1 MCGIAGYIGKKSI
14 EPTVIRKTLEL
25 MENRGPDH
33 QGYKHLN
40 PNGVNIFLLH
50 SRLSI
55 IDCDVRANQ
64 PFVLGGCSL
73 VFNGEIYNYIELR
86 GDLKKQGVECVTT
99 SDTEVLLRY
108 YLLYGEDCVK
118 YFEGM
123 WAFAIYDTQNNKL
136 FLSRDRFAEK
146 PLYYYQT
153 NDGFYYGSEI
163 KFIRSLSGQ
172 PFTINQRHLLR
183 YLVQGYKSLY
193 KTEETF
199 FNEINEIDYATNLVI
214 NHDLKIR
221 TYRYWVPQ
229 CRSNDKISISDAID
243 GARHYLLESVRIRLR
258 SDVPLAFCLS
268 GGVDSAALVSI
279 AAKQFNYNVSSFS
292 IIDRDERYN
301 EYDNIKATI
310 EDTNCKSTLVEL
322 SYDKALPRLQELIK
336 YHDVPV
342 ATITYFVHSMLSEQI
357 SAKGYK
363 VAFSGTSAD
372 ELFTGYYD
380 HFLLH
385 LNAVRDSDKHTRHLN
400 DWEDNILPFVRNP
413 TFRNPDLYKERP
425 GYREHVY
432 DNSSEF
438 MSFLKV
444 PFGEEFK
451 EELLSE
457 GLLRN
462 RMMNE
467 LFYEI
472 TPVVLHEDDL
482 NSMFY
487 SIENRSPYLDS
498 KLFEFAHSIPD
509 EYLVQDGYGKYILRE
524 AMKGILN
531 DKVRLDRQKKG
542 FNASINT
549 LFDFSDKETREYLL
563 EPEAQIFEL
572 IDRKEIARLL
582 DLNPAPNHYSKYL
595 FNFMNAKIFL
605 EQN

>member
-1 MCGIAGYIGKKSI
+1 
-14 EPTVIRKTLEL
+14 
-25 MENRGPDH
+25 
-33 QGYKHLN
+33 
-40 PNGVNIFLLH
+40 
-50 SRLSI
+50 
-55 IDCDVRANQ
+55 
-64 PFVLGGCSL
+64 
-73 VFNGEIYNYIELR
+73 
-86 GDLKKQGVECVTT
+86 
-99 SDTEVLLRY
+99 
-108 YLLYGEDCVK
+108 
-118 YFEGM
+118 
-123 WAFAIYDTQNNKL
+123 
-136 FLSRDRFAEK
+136 
-146 PLYYYQT
+146 
-153 NDGFYYGSEI
+153 
-163 KFIRSLSGQ
+163 
-172 PFTINQRHLLR
+172 
-183 YLVQGYKSLY
+183 
-193 KTEETF
+193 
-199 FNEINEIDYATNLVI
+199 
-214 NHDLKIR
+214 
-221 TYRYWVPQ
+221 
-229 CRSNDKISISDAID
+229 
-243 GARHYLLESVRIRLR
+243 
-258 SDVPLAFCLS
+258 
-268 GGVDSAALVSI
+268 
-279 AAKQFNYNVSSFS
+279 
-292 IIDRDERYN
+292 
-301 EYDNIKATI
+301 
-310 EDTNCKSTLVEL
+310 
-322 SYDKALPRLQELIK
+322 
-336 YHDVPV
+336 
-342 ATITYFVHSMLSEQI
+342 
-357 SAKGYK
+357 
-363 VAFSGTSAD
+363 
-372 ELFTGYYD
+372 
-380 HFLLH
+380 
-385 LNAVRDSDKHTRHLN
+385 
-400 DWEDNILPFVRNP
+400 
-413 TFRNPDLYKERP
+413 
-425 GYREHVY
+425 
-432 DNSSEF
+432 